1 MSSELLKRILSSIV
15 LIPISFLIIIKGSTI
30 FNLLILILLLIS
42 VFEWIR
48 ISISKLQ
55 TIFGMIFLIFSF
67 YSVYKIR
74 NDFVGEY
81 FYIFFVLIICISTDI
96 GGFVFGKIL
105 KGPKLTKISPN
116 KTYSGVFG
124 SYIFSLIFSYI
135 YINQIIFN
143 FENSLD
149 YKVFFY
155 ILLISSISQIG
166 DIFISYFKRL
176 SNFKNTGNIIPGHGG
191 ILDRIDGMIFAF
203 PFSYFLFS
211 LNFLKLL

>member
-1 MSSELLKRILSSIV
+1 MVVFNEFRTVKENSSSIV

-55 TIFGMIFLIFSF
+55 TIFGIIFLIFSF

-81 FYIFFVLIICISTDI
+81 LYIFFVLIICISTDI

-124 SYIFSLIFSYI
+124 SYIIS
-135 YINQIIFN
+135 FN
-143 FENSLD
+143 F
-149 YKVFFY
+149 
-155 ILLISSISQIG
+155 
-166 DIFISYFKRL
+166 FIYL
-176 SNFKNTGNIIPGHGG
+176 
-191 ILDRIDGMIFAF
+191 
-203 PFSYFLFS
+203 Y
-211 LNFLKLL
+211 

>member
-55 TIFGMIFLIFSF
+55 TIFGIIFLIFSF

-96 GGFVFGKIL
+96 GDL
-105 KGPKLTKISPN
+105 
-116 KTYSGVFG
+116 
-124 SYIFSLIFSYI
+124 
-135 YINQIIFN
+135 
-143 FENSLD
+143 
-149 YKVFFY
+149 
-155 ILLISSISQIG
+155 
-166 DIFISYFKRL
+166 
-176 SNFKNTGNIIPGHGG
+176 
-191 ILDRIDGMIFAF
+191 
-203 PFSYFLFS
+203 FLVKF
-211 LNFLKLL
+211 

>member
-1 MSSELLKRILSSIV
+1 MSSELLKRTLSAIV

-30 FNLLILILLLIS
+30 FNLLILIILLIS
-42 VFEWIR
+42 VFEWIK
-48 ISISKLQ
+48 ISISKIQ
-55 TIFGMIFLIFSF
+55 TILGIIFLIFSF

-74 NDFVGEY
+74 NDFDGEHI
-81 FYIFFVLIICISTDI
+81 YIFFVLIICISTDI

-135 YINQIIFN
+135 YIKQIIFT
-143 FENSLD
+143 FENLLY
-149 YKVFFY
+149 YKIFFY
-155 ILLISSISQIG
+155 IFLISSISQIG

-176 SNFKNTGNIIPGHGG
+176 SNLKNTGNIIPGHGG

-211 LNFLKLL
+211 LSFLKL

>member
-15 LIPISFLIIIKGSTI
+15 LIPTSFLIIIKGSTI

-143 FENSLD
+143 FENLLD